1 MDKGLRMG
9 FAGLGGLLL
18 LGMGWLHQQAIATE
32 RALTWFERSSKQSF
46 ESSFE
51 SFEPSGPSESSL
63 EWHPLGR
70 RASAWREA
78 TQRRADRSD
87 EAFVD
92 TMLASHNRY
101 RTELNLPPLRWSD
114 QLAQNAQG
122 WANELAAQGGRRL
135 VHSQG
140 TGEGENLWMGTSGY
154 FSYDDMV
161 TGWGD
166 EKRYFR
172 PGTFPNVSTTG
183 NWADVGHYT
192 QIIWRDTTHVG
203 CALSTAGGNDILV
216 CRYSPP
222 GNYYGRR
229 VY

>member
-1 MDKGLRMG
+1 MDKGLRTG

-32 RALTWFERSSKQSF
+32 QALTWFERLSEQSF

-51 SFEPSGPSESSL
+51 SSEPSESSL

-70 RASAWREA
+70 RASGWREA
-78 TQRRADRSD
+78 PQRRADRSD

-122 WANELAAQGGRRL
+122 WANELAARGGRRL

-161 TGWGD
+161 AGWGD
-166 EKRYFR
+166 EKRHFR

>member
-1 MDKGLRMG
+1 MDKGLRTG

-18 LGMGWLHQQAIATE
+18 LLGMGWLHRQAIATE
-32 RALTWFERSSKQSF
+32 QALAWFERSF
-46 ESSFE
+46 EPSVELFSTK
-51 SFEPSGPSESSL
+51 SFEPS
-63 EWHPLGR
+63 
-70 RASAWREA
+70 SAWRASERRELGWRR
-78 TQRRADRSD
+78 TSQRLTNRSA
-87 EAFVD
+87 EAFTD
-92 TMLASHNRY
+92 TVLSAHNRY
-101 RTELNLPPLRWSD
+101 RAELNLPPLQWSD
-114 QLAQNAQG
+114 ALAQNAQG
-122 WANELAAQGGRRL
+122 WADVLAARGGRRL
-135 VHSQG
+135 EHSQG
-140 TGEGENLWMGTSGY
+140 TGEGENLWMGTAGY

-166 EKRYFR
+166 EKQYFR

-203 CALSTAGGNDILV
+203 CGLATAGGNDILV

-222 GNYYGRR
+222 GNYSGRR

>member
-1 MDKGLRMG
+1 MDKQLKTS

-18 LGMGWLHQQAIATE
+18 LLGMGWLHRQAIATE
-32 RALTWFERSSKQSF
+32 QALTWFERSF
-46 ESSFE
+46 ERSSQL
-51 SFEPSGPSESSL
+51 SFEPFFEPFSAGPASEQHESGWHSVSS
-63 EWHPLGR
+63 R
-70 RASAWREA
+70 RAS
-78 TQRRADRSD
+78 RSA
-87 EAFVD
+87 EAFANTV
-92 TMLASHNRY
+92 LSAHNRY
-101 RTELNLPPLRWSD
+101 RSELNLPPLQWSD
-114 QLAQNAQG
+114 GLAQNAQG
-122 WANELAAQGGRRL
+122 WADVLAARGGRRL
-135 VHSQG
+135 EHSQG

-161 TGWGD
+161 AGWGD

-222 GNYYGRR
+222 GNYSGRR

>member
-1 MDKGLRMG
+1 MDKGLRTG
-9 FAGLGGLLL
+9 FAGLAGLVL

-32 RALTWFERSSKQSF
+32 QALIWFERSSEQ
-46 ESSFE
+46 
-51 SFEPSGPSESSL
+51 SFEPSP
-63 EWHPLGR
+63 EWHTSGR
-70 RASAWREA
+70 RASKWREVS
-78 TQRRADRSD
+78 QRRADRSA
-87 EAFVD
+87 EVFVD

-122 WANELAAQGGRRL
+122 WADELAARGGRRL
-135 VHSQG
+135 EHSQG

-172 PGTFPNVSTTG
+172 PGIFPNVSTTG

-222 GNYYGRR
+222 GNYSGRR

>member
-1 MDKGLRMG
+1 MDKGLRTG

-32 RALTWFERSSKQSF
+32 RALTWFERSSEQLF

-51 SFEPSGPSESSL
+51 SSEPSESSL
-63 EWHPLGR
+63 EWHPSGR
-70 RASAWREA
+70 RASRWREVS
-78 TQRRADRSD
+78 QRRADRSD

-122 WANELAAQGGRRL
+122 WADELAARGGRRL
-135 VHSQG
+135 EHSQG

-172 PGTFPNVSTTG
+172 LGTFPNVSTTG

-192 QIIWRDTTHVG
+192 QIIWRNTTHVG

-222 GNYYGRR
+222 GNYSGRR